1 MPCCEAIRP
10 RVSPDTTVCEP
21 PEEVVELLDD
31 ELELEELDEELADDL
46 DPEELELPGMVS
58 WSPG

>member
-1 MPCCEAIRP
+1 M
-10 RVSPDTTVCEP
+10 SPDTTVCEP